1 MKGLNLHA
9 TLLEANFVYC
19 FSTIVGALSMLP
31 GGIGG
36 TEMGMIGLLAVKGI
50 SYTSGLPAVI
60 LIRVCTLWLAI
71 GVGVAFMSVMLARAG
86 RRLQCV

>member
-1 MKGLNLHA
+1 LQS
-9 TLLEANFVYC
+9 NFVYC

-36 TEMGMIGLLAVKGI
+36 TEAGMIGLLAFMGI

-60 LIRVCTLWLAI
+60 LIRLCTLWMAVLV
-71 GVGVAFMSVMLARAG
+71 GVGFMILMLAKSPRG
-86 RRLQCV
+86 